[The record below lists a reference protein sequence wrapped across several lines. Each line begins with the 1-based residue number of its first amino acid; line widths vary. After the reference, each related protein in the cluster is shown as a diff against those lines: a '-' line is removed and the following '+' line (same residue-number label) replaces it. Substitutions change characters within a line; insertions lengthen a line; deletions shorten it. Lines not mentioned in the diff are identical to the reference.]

1 MPYIEPAGIKV
12 ESPATPETEKNSSAP
27 LRTCDSISVSPPS
40 WLLGNTLRANR
51 PSLSFRILSA
61 ASSARAESGC
71 VAGTLVPYLYSNAG
85 AAALACRMLNVGT
98 VAAAAA
104 APMKPRRVRL
114 VFMGVTPPSNL
125 LGLIFRTSD
134 LSANHHKTRS
144 RTTSS
149 HNIRHYD
156 V

>member
-27 LRTCDSISVSPPS
+27 LRTCDSMSVSPPG

-85 AAALACRMLNVGT
+85 AAALAVLMLDVGA

-104 APMKPRRVRL
+104 ALMKPRRVRL
-114 VFMGVTPPSNL
+114 AFMASYG
-125 LGLIFRTSD
+125 FRAMDSG
-134 LSANHHKTRS
+134 
-144 RTTSS
+144 
-149 HNIRHYD
+149 
-156 V
+156 

>member
-61 ASSARAESGC
+61 ASSARAESGW
-71 VAGTLVPYLYSNAG
+71 VAGTLVPYLYSKAG
-85 AAALACRMLNVGT
+85 AAALAYLMLNVEI
-98 VAAAAA
+98 VATAVA
-104 APMKPRRVRL
+104 APMKPRRLIL
-114 VFMGVTPPSNL
+114 VFMASL
-125 LGLIFRTSD
+125 LLP
-134 LSANHHKTRS
+134 TR
-144 RTTSS
+144 RG
-149 HNIRHYD
+149 
-156 V
+156 